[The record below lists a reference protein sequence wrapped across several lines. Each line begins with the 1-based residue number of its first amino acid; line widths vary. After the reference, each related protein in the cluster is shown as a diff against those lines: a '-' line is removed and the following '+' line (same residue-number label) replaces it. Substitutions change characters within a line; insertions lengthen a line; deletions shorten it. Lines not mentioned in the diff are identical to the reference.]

1 VTLPE
6 VERGAA
12 PPGQPAPSSPRLTVR
27 QLIRLTRLTP
37 EQALV
42 VGADLVRGL
51 RDRHASRR
59 ALGGFGAEQVTV
71 GADGSIRLSDEI
83 PAGWTA
89 DQPARHADLV
99 SARAL
104 LVELAAIAGQQ
115 PRRNGVAT
123 AAGSRAEHELAAHE
137 LAAHELAAHE
147 LAAHELAAHELAAHE
162 LAAAAGRPV
171 EDLLAAAT
179 GLGSMADL
187 VGAAARAELAGLAA
201 AVGSPVA
208 AAGPAPRVIGSESSP
223 GASSGAGGAPGRPS
237 GRPVGSPGQPT
248 VPRWATLVRY
258 GRWALALAALAT
270 VLLLEMV
277 LLGNRVSADLDALS
291 AAGRQSTAEP
301 PATALSPLPVEP
313 RAAGPVAGVDLRPLA
328 LCAPGATCEVRVLVR
343 LVPERGTQRV
353 QWTYLLTDRCT
364 GLVHNAAGGSVTVTP
379 GGRELVA
386 VGQLRLPPAS
396 ALSITAVTGA
406 PARAASPPLTVPA
419 HASC

>member
-1 VTLPE
+1 
-6 VERGAA
+6 
-12 PPGQPAPSSPRLTVR
+12 
-27 QLIRLTRLTP
+27 
-37 EQALV
+37 
-42 VGADLVRGL
+42 
-51 RDRHASRR
+51 
-59 ALGGFGAEQVTV
+59 
-71 GADGSIRLSDEI
+71 
-83 PAGWTA
+83 
-89 DQPARHADLV
+89 
-99 SARAL
+99 
-104 LVELAAIAGQQ
+104 
-115 PRRNGVAT
+115 
-123 AAGSRAEHELAAHE
+123 
-137 LAAHELAAHE
+137 

-162 LAAAAGRPV
+162 LAAAAGRPI

-179 GLGSMADL
+179 GLGSMADV
-187 VGAAARAELAGLAA
+187 VGAAARAELADLAA
-201 AVGSPVA
+201 AVGSRVA
-208 AAGPAPRVIGSESSP
+208 AAGPAPRVICTGSSP
-223 GASSGAGGAPGRPS
+223 GARSGTGGAPGRPS
-237 GRPVGSPGQPT
+237 DRPAGSPGRPT
-248 VPRWATLVRY
+248 VPRWAALVRY

-291 AAGRQSTAEP
+291 AAGRRSAAEP
-301 PATALSPLPVEP
+301 SATALPPLPVEP

-353 QWTYLLTDRCT
+353 QWTYRLTDRCT

-396 ALSITAVTGA
+396 ALSITAVTGV

>member
-1 VTLPE
+1 M
-6 VERGAA
+6 
-12 PPGQPAPSSPRLTVR
+12 R

-42 VGADLVRGL
+42 VGADLVCGL

-59 ALGGFGAEQVTV
+59 ALGGFGAEHVTV
-71 GADGSIRLSDEI
+71 GADGSVCLRDEV
-83 PAGWTA
+83 PAEWTT

-115 PRRNGVAT
+115 PPRNGVAT
-123 AAGSRAEHELAAHE
+123 SAGRRAE
-137 LAAHELAAHE
+137 
-147 LAAHELAAHELAAHE
+147 HELAAHELAAHE

-171 EDLLAAAT
+171 EDLLTAAT

-187 VGAAARAELAGLAA
+187 VGAAARAELADLAA
-201 AVGSPVA
+201 AAGPPL
-208 AAGPAPRVIGSESSP
+208 AAGPAPRVIGTESSP
-223 GASSGAGGAPGRPS
+223 GSRSGTGGAPGGPSDRPA
-237 GRPVGSPGQPT
+237 GSPGHPT
-248 VPRWATLVRY
+248 VPRWAALVRY
-258 GRWALALAALAT
+258 GRWALVLAALAA
-270 VLLLEMV
+270 VLVLEMV

-291 AAGRQSTAEP
+291 AAGRQSGAGP
-301 PATALSPLPVEP
+301 SATALSPLPVEP
-313 RAAGPVAGVDLRPLA
+313 RAAGPIAGVDLRPLA
-328 LCAPGATCEVRVLVR
+328 LCAPGAICEVRVLVR

-396 ALSITAVTGA
+396 ALSITAVTGV

>member
-1 VTLPE
+1 M
-6 VERGAA
+6 
-12 PPGQPAPSSPRLTVR
+12 R

-42 VGADLVRGL
+42 VGADLVCGL

-59 ALGGFGAEQVTV
+59 ALGGFGAEHVTV
-71 GADGSIRLSDEI
+71 GADGSVCLRDEV
-83 PAGWTA
+83 PVEWTT

-115 PRRNGVAT
+115 PPRNGVAT
-123 AAGSRAEHELAAHE
+123 SAGRRAEHELAAHE
-137 LAAHELAAHE
+137 M
-147 LAAHELAAHELAAHE
+147 AAHELAAHE

-171 EDLLAAAT
+171 EDLLTAAT

-187 VGAAARAELAGLAA
+187 VGAAARAELADLAA
-201 AVGSPVA
+201 AAGSPLAAAAGSPLA
-208 AAGPAPRVIGSESSP
+208 AAGPAPRVIGTESSP
-223 GASSGAGGAPGRPS
+223 GSRSGTGGAPGGPSDRPA
-237 GRPVGSPGQPT
+237 GSPGQPT
-248 VPRWATLVRY
+248 VPRWAALVRY
-258 GRWALALAALAT
+258 GRWALVLAALAA
-270 VLLLEMV
+270 VLVLEMV

-291 AAGRQSTAEP
+291 AAGRQSGAGP
-301 PATALSPLPVEP
+301 SATALSPLPVEP
-313 RAAGPVAGVDLRPLA
+313 RAAGPIAGVDLRPLA
-328 LCAPGATCEVRVLVR
+328 LCAPGATCELRVLVR

-396 ALSITAVTGA
+396 ALSITAVTGV

>member
-1 VTLPE
+1 MTLPE

-12 PPGQPAPSSPRLTVR
+12 SSGQPAPNSARITVR

-42 VGADLVRGL
+42 VGADLVCGL

-59 ALGGFGAEQVTV
+59 ALGGFGAEHVTV
-71 GADGSIRLSDEI
+71 GADGSVCLRDEV
-83 PAGWTA
+83 PAEWTT

-115 PRRNGVAT
+115 PHRNGVAT
-123 AAGSRAEHELAAHE
+123 SAGRRTEHEM
-137 LAAHELAAHE
+137 
-147 LAAHELAAHELAAHE
+147 AAHELAAHE

-171 EDLLAAAT
+171 EDLLTAAT

-187 VGAAARAELAGLAA
+187 VGAAARAELADLAA
-201 AVGSPVA
+201 AAGSPVA
-208 AAGPAPRVIGSESSP
+208 AAGPAPRVIGTESSP
-223 GASSGAGGAPGRPS
+223 GSRSGTGGAPDRPS
-237 GRPVGSPGQPT
+237 DRPAGSPGHPT
-248 VPRWATLVRY
+248 VPRWAALVRY
-258 GRWALALAALAT
+258 GRWALVLAALAA
-270 VLLLEMV
+270 VLVLEMV

-291 AAGRQSTAEP
+291 AAGRQSGAGP
-301 PATALSPLPVEP
+301 SATALSPLPVEP
-313 RAAGPVAGVDLRPLA
+313 RAAGPIAGVDLRPLA
-328 LCAPGATCEVRVLVR
+328 LCAPGAICEVRVLVR

-396 ALSITAVTGA
+396 ALSITAVTGV

>member
-1 VTLPE
+1 
-6 VERGAA
+6 
-12 PPGQPAPSSPRLTVR
+12 VR

-42 VGADLVRGL
+42 IGADLVRGL

-59 ALGGFGAEQVTV
+59 ALGGFGAEQVTI
-71 GADGSIRLSDEI
+71 GADGSVCLRDET
-83 PAGWTA
+83 PAGWTT
-89 DQPARHADLV
+89 DQPACQADLV

-104 LVELAAIAGQQ
+104 LVELAAIAGRQ
-115 PRRNGVAT
+115 PHRNGVP
-123 AAGSRAEHELAAHE
+123 AAVGRRAEHELAAHE

-179 GLGSMADL
+179 GLGSMADV
-187 VGAAARAELAGLAA
+187 VGAAARAELAALAA

-208 AAGPAPRVIGSESSP
+208 AVGPAPRVIETESSP
-223 GASSGAGGAPGRPS
+223 GASSATGGAPGRPS
-237 GRPVGSPGQPT
+237 DRPAGSSPT
-248 VPRWATLVRY
+248 VPRWAALVRY
-258 GRWALALAALAT
+258 GRWALVLAALAA

-291 AAGRQSTAEP
+291 AAGRQSAAAP
-301 PATALSPLPVEP
+301 SATALSPLPVEP
-313 RAAGPVAGVDLRPLA
+313 RAAGPIAGVDLRPLA

-343 LVPERGTQRV
+343 LVPEPGTQRV

-364 GLVHNAAGGSVTVTP
+364 GLVRNAAGGSVTVTP

-396 ALSITAVTGA
+396 ALSITAVTGV
-406 PARAASPPLTVPA
+406 PARAASPPLTVPP

>member
-12 PPGQPAPSSPRLTVR
+12 SSGQPAPSSARITVR

-42 VGADLVRGL
+42 VGADLVCGL

-59 ALGGFGAEQVTV
+59 ALGGFGAEHVTV
-71 GADGSIRLSDEI
+71 GADGSVCLRDEV
-83 PAGWTA
+83 PAEWTT

-115 PRRNGVAT
+115 PPRNGVAT
-123 AAGSRAEHELAAHE
+123 SAGRRAE
-137 LAAHELAAHE
+137 
-147 LAAHELAAHELAAHE
+147 HELAAHE

-171 EDLLAAAT
+171 EDLLTAAT

-187 VGAAARAELAGLAA
+187 VGAAARAELADLAA
-201 AVGSPVA
+201 AAGSPLA
-208 AAGPAPRVIGSESSP
+208 AAGPAPRVIGTESSP
-223 GASSGAGGAPGRPS
+223 GSRSGTGGAPGGPSDRPA
-237 GRPVGSPGQPT
+237 GSPGQPT
-248 VPRWATLVRY
+248 VPRWAALVRY
-258 GRWALALAALAT
+258 GRWALVLAALAA
-270 VLLLEMV
+270 VLVLEMV

-291 AAGRQSTAEP
+291 AAGRQSGAGP
-301 PATALSPLPVEP
+301 SATALSPLPVEP
-313 RAAGPVAGVDLRPLA
+313 RAAGPIAGVDLRPLA
-328 LCAPGATCEVRVLVR
+328 LCAPGAMCEVRVLVR

-364 GLVHNAAGGSVTVTP
+364 GLEHNAAGGSVTVTP

-396 ALSITAVTGA
+396 ALSITAVTGV

>member
-1 VTLPE
+1 
-6 VERGAA
+6 ASS
-12 PPGQPAPSSPRLTVR
+12 GQPAPSSARITVR

-42 VGADLVRGL
+42 VGADLVCGL

-59 ALGGFGAEQVTV
+59 ALGGFGAEHVTV
-71 GADGSIRLSDEI
+71 GADGSVCLRDEV
-83 PAGWTA
+83 PAEWTT

-115 PRRNGVAT
+115 PPRNGVAT
-123 AAGSRAEHELAAHE
+123 SAGRRAE
-137 LAAHELAAHE
+137 
-147 LAAHELAAHELAAHE
+147 HELAAHE

-171 EDLLAAAT
+171 EDLLTAAT

-187 VGAAARAELAGLAA
+187 VGAAARAELADLAA
-201 AVGSPVA
+201 AAGSPLA
-208 AAGPAPRVIGSESSP
+208 AAGPAPRVIGTESSP
-223 GASSGAGGAPGRPS
+223 GSRSGTGGAPGGPSDRPA
-237 GRPVGSPGQPT
+237 GSPGQPT
-248 VPRWATLVRY
+248 VPRWAALVRY
-258 GRWALALAALAT
+258 GRWALVLAALAA
-270 VLLLEMV
+270 VLVLEMV

-291 AAGRQSTAEP
+291 AAGRQSGAGP
-301 PATALSPLPVEP
+301 SATALSPLPVEP
-313 RAAGPVAGVDLRPLA
+313 RAAGPIAGVDLRPLA
-328 LCAPGATCEVRVLVR
+328 LCAPGAICEVRVLVR

-364 GLVHNAAGGSVTVTP
+364 GLEHNAAGGSVTVTP

-396 ALSITAVTGA
+396 ALSITAVTGV

>member
-1 VTLPE
+1 VTLAR

-12 PPGQPAPSSPRLTVR
+12 PPGQPAPGSPRLTVR

-42 VGADLVRGL
+42 IGADLVRGL
-51 RDRHASRR
+51 RDRHASQR

-71 GADGSIRLSDEI
+71 GADGSVCLRDET
-83 PAGWTA
+83 PDGRTT

-99 SARAL
+99 SAHAL
-104 LVELAAIAGQQ
+104 LVELAEIARRQ
-115 PRRNGVAT
+115 PRRNGVAS
-123 AAGSRAEHELAAHE
+123 AAGGR
-137 LAAHELAAHE
+137 
-147 LAAHELAAHELAAHE
+147 AAHELAAHELAAHE

-171 EDLLAAAT
+171 EDLLTAAT
-179 GLGSMADL
+179 GLGSMADV
-187 VGAAARAELAGLAA
+187 VGAAARAELADLAA

-208 AAGPAPRVIGSESSP
+208 AGGPAPRVIGTGSSP
-223 GASSGAGGAPGRPS
+223 GAGSGTGGTPGRPS
-237 GRPVGSPGQPT
+237 DRPAGSPGRPT
-248 VPRWATLVRY
+248 VPRWAALVRY

-291 AAGRQSTAEP
+291 AAGRRSAAEP
-301 PATALSPLPVEP
+301 SATALPPLPAEP

-328 LCAPGATCEVRVLVR
+328 LCAPGAACEVRVLVR

-353 QWTYLLTDRCT
+353 QWTYRLTDRCT

-396 ALSITAVTGA
+396 ALSITAVTGV

>member
-6 VERGAA
+6 VGRGAA
-12 PPGQPAPSSPRLTVR
+12 SSGQPAPSSARITVR

-42 VGADLVRGL
+42 VGADLVCGL

-59 ALGGFGAEQVTV
+59 ALGGFGAEHVTV
-71 GADGSIRLSDEI
+71 GADGSVCLRDEV
-83 PAGWTA
+83 PAEWTT

-115 PRRNGVAT
+115 PPRNGVAT
-123 AAGSRAEHELAAHE
+123 SAGRRAE
-137 LAAHELAAHE
+137 
-147 LAAHELAAHELAAHE
+147 HELAAHELAAHE

-171 EDLLAAAT
+171 EDLLTAAT

-187 VGAAARAELAGLAA
+187 VGAAARAELADLAA
-201 AVGSPVA
+201 AAGSPLA
-208 AAGPAPRVIGSESSP
+208 AAGPAPRVIGTESSP
-223 GASSGAGGAPGRPS
+223 GSLSVTGGAPGGPSDRPA
-237 GRPVGSPGQPT
+237 GSPGQPT
-248 VPRWATLVRY
+248 VPRWAALVRY
-258 GRWALALAALAT
+258 GRWALVLAALAA
-270 VLLLEMV
+270 VLVLEMV

-291 AAGRQSTAEP
+291 AAGRQSGAGP
-301 PATALSPLPVEP
+301 SATALSPLPVEP
-313 RAAGPVAGVDLRPLA
+313 RAAGPIAGVDLRPLA
-328 LCAPGATCEVRVLVR
+328 LCAPGAICEVRVLVR

-396 ALSITAVTGA
+396 ALSITAVTGV

>member
-12 PPGQPAPSSPRLTVR
+12 SSGQPAPNSARITVR

-42 VGADLVRGL
+42 IGADLVRGL

-59 ALGGFGAEQVTV
+59 ALGGFGAEQVTI
-71 GADGSIRLSDEI
+71 GADGSVCLRDET
-83 PAGWTA
+83 PAGWTT
-89 DQPARHADLV
+89 DQPACQADLV

-104 LVELAAIAGQQ
+104 LVELAAIAGRQ
-115 PRRNGVAT
+115 PHRNGVP
-123 AAGSRAEHELAAHE
+123 AAVGRR
-137 LAAHELAAHE
+137 
-147 LAAHELAAHELAAHE
+147 AAHELAAHELAAHE

-179 GLGSMADL
+179 GLGSMADV
-187 VGAAARAELAGLAA
+187 VGAAARAELAALAA

-208 AAGPAPRVIGSESSP
+208 AVGPAPRVIETESSP
-223 GASSGAGGAPGRPS
+223 GASSATGGAPGRPS
-237 GRPVGSPGQPT
+237 DRPAGSSPT
-248 VPRWATLVRY
+248 VPRWAALVRY
-258 GRWALALAALAT
+258 GRWALVLAALAA

-291 AAGRQSTAEP
+291 AAGRQSAAAP
-301 PATALSPLPVEP
+301 SATALSPLPVEP
-313 RAAGPVAGVDLRPLA
+313 RAAGPIAGVDLRPLA

-343 LVPERGTQRV
+343 LVPEPGTQRV

-364 GLVHNAAGGSVTVTP
+364 GLVRNAAGGSVTVTP

-396 ALSITAVTGA
+396 ALSITAVTGV
-406 PARAASPPLTVPA
+406 PARAASPPLTVPP

>member
-12 PPGQPAPSSPRLTVR
+12 SSGQPAPSSARITVR

-42 VGADLVRGL
+42 IGADLVCGL

-59 ALGGFGAEQVTV
+59 ALGGFGAEHVTV
-71 GADGSIRLSDEI
+71 GADGSVCLRDEV
-83 PAGWTA
+83 PAEWTT

-115 PRRNGVAT
+115 PPRNGVVT
-123 AAGSRAEHELAAHE
+123 S
-137 LAAHELAAHE
+137 
-147 LAAHELAAHELAAHE
+147 AHELAAHE

-171 EDLLAAAT
+171 EDLLTAAT

-187 VGAAARAELAGLAA
+187 VGAAARAELADLAA
-201 AVGSPVA
+201 AAGSPQAGSPVA
-208 AAGPAPRVIGSESSP
+208 AAGPAPRVIGTEPSP
-223 GASSGAGGAPGRPS
+223 GSRSGTGGAPDRPS
-237 GRPVGSPGQPT
+237 DRPAGSPGQPT
-248 VPRWATLVRY
+248 VPRWAALVRY
-258 GRWALALAALAT
+258 GRWALVLAALAA
-270 VLLLEMV
+270 VLVLEMV

-291 AAGRQSTAEP
+291 AAGRQSGAGP
-301 PATALSPLPVEP
+301 SATALSPLPVEP
-313 RAAGPVAGVDLRPLA
+313 RAAGPIAGVDLRPLA

-396 ALSITAVTGA
+396 ALSITAVTGI

>member
-1 VTLPE
+1 MTLAE

-12 PPGQPAPSSPRLTVR
+12 PPGQPAPGSPRLTVR

-42 VGADLVRGL
+42 IGADLVRGL
-51 RDRHASRR
+51 RDRHASQR

-71 GADGSIRLSDEI
+71 GADGSVCLRDET
-83 PAGWTA
+83 PEGWTT

-104 LVELAAIAGQQ
+104 LVELAAIARRQ

-123 AAGSRAEHELAAHE
+123 ATGGRP
-137 LAAHELAAHE
+137 AHE

-162 LAAAAGRPV
+162 LAAAAGRPI

-179 GLGSMADL
+179 GLGSMADV
-187 VGAAARAELAGLAA
+187 VGAAARAELADLAA
-201 AVGSPVA
+201 AVGSRVA
-208 AAGPAPRVIGSESSP
+208 DAGPAPRVICTGSSP
-223 GASSGAGGAPGRPS
+223 GARSGTGGAPGRPS
-237 GRPVGSPGQPT
+237 DRPAGSPGRPT
-248 VPRWATLVRY
+248 VPRWAALVRY

-291 AAGRQSTAEP
+291 AAGRRSAAEP
-301 PATALSPLPVEP
+301 SATALPPLPVEP

-343 LVPERGTQRV
+343 LVPERGAQRV
-353 QWTYLLTDRCT
+353 QWTYRLTDRCT
-364 GLVHNAAGGSVTVTP
+364 GLVHNSAGGSVTVMP

-396 ALSITAVTGA
+396 ALSITAVTGV

>member
-12 PPGQPAPSSPRLTVR
+12 SSGQHAPSSARITVR

-42 VGADLVRGL
+42 VGADLVCGL

-59 ALGGFGAEQVTV
+59 ALGGFGAEHLTV
-71 GADGSIRLSDEI
+71 GADGSVCLRDEVT
-83 PAGWTA
+83 AEWTT

-115 PRRNGVAT
+115 PPRNGVAT
-123 AAGSRAEHELAAHE
+123 SAGRRAE
-137 LAAHELAAHE
+137 
-147 LAAHELAAHELAAHE
+147 HELAAHELAAHE

-171 EDLLAAAT
+171 EDLLTAAT

-187 VGAAARAELAGLAA
+187 VGAAARAELADLAA
-201 AVGSPVA
+201 AAGSPLA
-208 AAGPAPRVIGSESSP
+208 AAGPAPRVIGTESSP
-223 GASSGAGGAPGRPS
+223 GSRSGTGGAPGGPSDRPA
-237 GRPVGSPGQPT
+237 GSPGQPT
-248 VPRWATLVRY
+248 VPRLAALVRY
-258 GRWALALAALAT
+258 GRWALVLAALAA
-270 VLLLEMV
+270 VLVLEMV

-291 AAGRQSTAEP
+291 AAGRQSGAGP
-301 PATALSPLPVEP
+301 SATALSPLPVEP
-313 RAAGPVAGVDLRPLA
+313 RAAGPIAGVDLRPLA
-328 LCAPGATCEVRVLVR
+328 LCAPGAICEVRVLVR

-396 ALSITAVTGA
+396 ALSITAVTGV

>member
-12 PPGQPAPSSPRLTVR
+12 SSGRPAPSSARITVR

-59 ALGGFGAEQVTV
+59 ALGGFGAEHVTV
-71 GADGSIRLSDEI
+71 GADGSVCLPDEV
-83 PAGWTA
+83 PAEWTI

-115 PRRNGVAT
+115 PPWNGVAT
-123 AAGSRAEHELAAHE
+123 SAGRRAE
-137 LAAHELAAHE
+137 
-147 LAAHELAAHELAAHE
+147 HELAAHELAAHE

-171 EDLLAAAT
+171 EDLLTAAT

-187 VGAAARAELAGLAA
+187 VGAAARAELADLAA
-201 AVGSPVA
+201 AVGSPPA
-208 AAGPAPRVIGSESSP
+208 AAGPAPRVIGTESSP
-223 GASSGAGGAPGRPS
+223 GSRSVTGGAPGGPSDRPA
-237 GRPVGSPGQPT
+237 GSPGQPT
-248 VPRWATLVRY
+248 VPRWAALVRY
-258 GRWALALAALAT
+258 GRWALVLAALAA
-270 VLLLEMV
+270 VLVLEMV

-291 AAGRQSTAEP
+291 AAGRQSAAGP
-301 PATALSPLPVEP
+301 SATALSPLPVEP
-313 RAAGPVAGVDLRPLA
+313 RAAGPIAGVDLRPLA
-328 LCAPGATCEVRVLVR
+328 LCAPGAICEVRVLVR

-396 ALSITAVTGA
+396 ALSISAVTRV

>member
-1 VTLPE
+1 M
-6 VERGAA
+6 
-12 PPGQPAPSSPRLTVR
+12 R

-59 ALGGFGAEQVTV
+59 ALGGFGAEHVTV
-71 GADGSIRLSDEI
+71 GADGSVCLRDEV
-83 PAGWTA
+83 PAEWTI

-123 AAGSRAEHELAAHE
+123 SAGRRAE
-137 LAAHELAAHE
+137 
-147 LAAHELAAHELAAHE
+147 HELAAHELAAHE

-171 EDLLAAAT
+171 EDLLTAAT

-187 VGAAARAELAGLAA
+187 VGAAARAELADLAA
-201 AVGSPVA
+201 AAGPPVA
-208 AAGPAPRVIGSESSP
+208 AAGPAPRVIGTESSP
-223 GASSGAGGAPGRPS
+223 GSRSGTGGAPGGHSDRPA
-237 GRPVGSPGQPT
+237 GSPGHPT
-248 VPRWATLVRY
+248 VPRLAALVRY
-258 GRWALALAALAT
+258 GRWALVLAALAA
-270 VLLLEMV
+270 VLVLEMV

-291 AAGRQSTAEP
+291 AAGRQSGAGP
-301 PATALSPLPVEP
+301 SATALSPLPVEP
-313 RAAGPVAGVDLRPLA
+313 RAAGPIAGVDLRPLA
-328 LCAPGATCEVRVLVR
+328 LCAPGAICEVRVLVR

-396 ALSITAVTGA
+396 ALSITAVTGV

>member
-1 VTLPE
+1 MTLPE

-12 PPGQPAPSSPRLTVR
+12 SSGQPAPSSARITVR

-59 ALGGFGAEQVTV
+59 ALGGFGAEHVTV
-71 GADGSIRLSDEI
+71 GADGSVCLRDEV
-83 PAGWTA
+83 PAEWTI

-115 PRRNGVAT
+115 PPRNGVAT
-123 AAGSRAEHELAAHE
+123 SAGRRAE
-137 LAAHELAAHE
+137 
-147 LAAHELAAHELAAHE
+147 HELAAHE

-171 EDLLAAAT
+171 EDLLTAAT

-187 VGAAARAELAGLAA
+187 VGAAARAELADLAA
-201 AVGSPVA
+201 AAGSPLA
-208 AAGPAPRVIGSESSP
+208 AAGPAPRVIGTESSP
-223 GASSGAGGAPGRPS
+223 GSRSGTGGAPGGPSDRPA
-237 GRPVGSPGQPT
+237 GSPGQPT
-248 VPRWATLVRY
+248 VPRWAALVRY
-258 GRWALALAALAT
+258 GRWALVLAALAA
-270 VLLLEMV
+270 VLVLEMV

-291 AAGRQSTAEP
+291 AAGRQSGAGP
-301 PATALSPLPVEP
+301 SATALSPLPVEP
-313 RAAGPVAGVDLRPLA
+313 RAAGPIAGVDLRPLA
-328 LCAPGATCEVRVLVR
+328 LCAPGAICEVRVLVR

-396 ALSITAVTGA
+396 ALSITAVTGV

>member
-1 VTLPE
+1 M
-6 VERGAA
+6 
-12 PPGQPAPSSPRLTVR
+12 R

-42 VGADLVRGL
+42 VGADLVCGL

-59 ALGGFGAEQVTV
+59 ALGGFGAEHVTV
-71 GADGSIRLSDEI
+71 GADGSVCLRDEV
-83 PAGWTA
+83 PAEWTT

-99 SARAL
+99 SAHAL

-115 PRRNGVAT
+115 PPRNGVAT
-123 AAGSRAEHELAAHE
+123 SAGRRAE
-137 LAAHELAAHE
+137 
-147 LAAHELAAHELAAHE
+147 HELAAHE

-171 EDLLAAAT
+171 EDLLTAAT

-187 VGAAARAELAGLAA
+187 VGAAARAELADLAA
-201 AVGSPVA
+201 AAGPPL
-208 AAGPAPRVIGSESSP
+208 AAGPAPRVIGTESSP
-223 GASSGAGGAPGRPS
+223 GSGSVTGGAPDRPS
-237 GRPVGSPGQPT
+237 DRPAGSPGHPT
-248 VPRWATLVRY
+248 VPRWAALVRY
-258 GRWALALAALAT
+258 GRWALVLAALAA
-270 VLLLEMV
+270 VLVLEMV

-291 AAGRQSTAEP
+291 AAGRQSGAGP
-301 PATALSPLPVEP
+301 SATALSPLPVEP
-313 RAAGPVAGVDLRPLA
+313 RAAGPIAGVDLRPLA
-328 LCAPGATCEVRVLVR
+328 LCAPGAICEVRVLVR
-343 LVPERGTQRV
+343 LVPEPGTQRV

-364 GLVHNAAGGSVTVTP
+364 GLVHNAAGGSVTVTS

-396 ALSITAVTGA
+396 ALSITAVTGV

>member
-12 PPGQPAPSSPRLTVR
+12 SSGQPAPSSARITVR

-42 VGADLVRGL
+42 VGADLVCGL

-59 ALGGFGAEQVTV
+59 ALGGFGAEHVTV
-71 GADGSIRLSDEI
+71 GADGSVCLRDEV
-83 PAGWTA
+83 PAEWTT

-115 PRRNGVAT
+115 PPRNGVAT
-123 AAGSRAEHELAAHE
+123 SAGRRAE
-137 LAAHELAAHE
+137 
-147 LAAHELAAHELAAHE
+147 HELAAHELAAHE

-171 EDLLAAAT
+171 EDLLTAAT

-187 VGAAARAELAGLAA
+187 VGAAARAELADLAA
-201 AVGSPVA
+201 AAGSPVA
-208 AAGPAPRVIGSESSP
+208 AAGPAPRVIGTESSP
-223 GASSGAGGAPGRPS
+223 GSRSGTGGAPGGPSDRPA
-237 GRPVGSPGQPT
+237 GSPGHPT
-248 VPRWATLVRY
+248 VPRWAALVRY
-258 GRWALALAALAT
+258 GRWALVLAALAA
-270 VLLLEMV
+270 VLVLEMV

-291 AAGRQSTAEP
+291 AAGRQSGAGP
-301 PATALSPLPVEP
+301 SATALSPLPVEP
-313 RAAGPVAGVDLRPLA
+313 RAAGPIAGVDLRPLA
-328 LCAPGATCEVRVLVR
+328 LCAPGAICEVRVLVR

-353 QWTYLLTDRCT
+353 QWTYLVTDRCT

-396 ALSITAVTGA
+396 ALSITAVTGV

>member
-12 PPGQPAPSSPRLTVR
+12 SSGRPAPSSARITVR

-59 ALGGFGAEQVTV
+59 ALGGFGAEHVTV
-71 GADGSIRLSDEI
+71 GADGSVCLPDEV
-83 PAGWTA
+83 PAEWTI

-115 PRRNGVAT
+115 PRWNGVAT
-123 AAGSRAEHELAAHE
+123 SAGRRAE
-137 LAAHELAAHE
+137 
-147 LAAHELAAHELAAHE
+147 HELAAHELAAHE

-171 EDLLAAAT
+171 EDLLTAAT

-187 VGAAARAELAGLAA
+187 VGAAARAELADLAA
-201 AVGSPVA
+201 AVGSPPA
-208 AAGPAPRVIGSESSP
+208 AAGPAPRVIGTESSP
-223 GASSGAGGAPGRPS
+223 GSRSVTGGAPGGPSDRPA
-237 GRPVGSPGQPT
+237 GPPGQPT
-248 VPRWATLVRY
+248 VPRWAALVRY
-258 GRWALALAALAT
+258 GRWALVLAALAA
-270 VLLLEMV
+270 VLVLEMV

-291 AAGRQSTAEP
+291 AAGRQSAAGP
-301 PATALSPLPVEP
+301 SATALSPLPVEP
-313 RAAGPVAGVDLRPLA
+313 RAAGPIAGVDLRPLA
-328 LCAPGATCEVRVLVR
+328 LCAPGAICEVRVLVR

-396 ALSITAVTGA
+396 ALSISAVTGV